1 MATDQ
6 WLSTV
11 PTGQCFSKWLALAGL
26 LSVNLADPITIFLE
40 FFSSRQN
47 FFFRYFTLQFSEIM
61 KLDSSQSLKFYYKEK
76 KIIQLQSLDPID
88 IIMTSSIP
96 IVIPSFTK

>member
-47 FFFRYFTLQFSEIM
+47 FFFSLFHFTIFRNYEIG
-61 KLDSSQSLKFYYKEK
+61 L
-76 KIIQLQSLDPID
+76 
-88 IIMTSSIP
+88 
-96 IVIPSFTK
+96 FTIFEVLL

>member
-40 FFSSRQN
+40 FFLSRQI

-76 KIIQLQSLDPID
+76 KNYS
-88 IIMTSSIP
+88 TS
-96 IVIPSFTK
+96 IVGPN